1 MTFSFG
7 KLVSALLVT
16 LFAVDVCMR
25 FLPAEYYTFRA
36 WEAMSLYHGRPGVFA
51 PNRSYFNPHSSGDL
65 AHIGNYPG
73 LRQFRPE
80 RFTTDGCGNRNRPDI
95 FDGRPADI
103 MLLGSSFTVGSG
115 VDDSYTLS
123 AQLERLAG
131 LKAYNAGGADVDQS
145 GWIRVLAKKLRMN
158 QTGQGTVI
166 LEYLERFSVPETVI
180 PDAYDWLAEADT
192 LCKPGP
198 LWRTR
203 GGWMTMLTNHA
214 AVSPLEIY
222 SHNLLQMLQNDVVL
236 PNPYKE
242 AVVRETLSDGTPI
255 LFYPGE
261 VTSAYAT
268 RDVEGPIRY
277 WKQLSDELAK
287 ADLRLVLLLV
297 PNKYTIYYPML
308 RAPARGQPQG
318 SRYLNSLEG
327 LLRQEGIPVINLT
340 DEYMRE
346 AASEYQQGRY
356 IYWLDDTHWNAE
368 GIRIAASAI
377 VRNK

>member
-7 KLVSALLVT
+7 RLVSALLVI
-16 LFAVDVCMR
+16 LFAVDVFMR
-25 FLPAEYYTFRA
+25 FLPAEFYAFRA
-36 WEAMSLYHGRPGVFA
+36 WEAMTLYHGRPGIFV
-51 PNRSYFNPHSSGDL
+51 PNRTYFNSHTSGDL
-65 AHIGNYPG
+65 AHIGNYPD

-80 RFTTDGCGNRNRPDI
+80 RFSTDGCGNRNRPDI

-103 MLLGSSFTVGSG
+103 ILLGTSFTVGSG
-115 VDDSYTLS
+115 VDDRYTLS
-123 AQLERLAG
+123 AQLERLGG

-158 QTGQGTVI
+158 QAGQGTVV
-166 LEYLERFSVPETVI
+166 LEYLERFSVSQTAV
-180 PDAYDWLAEADT
+180 PDTYDWLSEADT
-192 LCKPGP
+192 LCQPGS
-198 LWRTR
+198 LWKTR
-203 GGWMTMLTNHA
+203 AGWLTMLTGLA

-222 SHNLLQMLQNDVVL
+222 SRNLLQMLQNDVIL

-242 AVVRETLSDGTPI
+242 AVVRETLNNGAPI

-261 VTSAYAT
+261 VTSAYVA

-277 WKQLSDELAK
+277 WRQLADELSK
-287 ADLRLVLLLV
+287 ADLKFVLLLV

-308 RAPARGQPQG
+308 RTPSRGQPQG
-318 SRYLNSLEG
+318 ARYLKSLEG
-327 LLRQEGIPVINLT
+327 RLRQEGIPVINLT
-340 DEYMRE
+340 EEFMRD

-368 GIRIAASAI
+368 GIEIAARAI
-377 VRNK
+377 IGNR

>member
-7 KLVSALLVT
+7 RLVSALLVL

-25 FLPAEYYTFRA
+25 FLPADYYAFRA
-36 WEAMSLYHGRPGVFA
+36 WEAMTLYHGRPGIFA
-51 PNRSYFNPHSSGDL
+51 PSRTYFNSHASGDL
-65 AHIGNYPG
+65 AHIGNYPD

-103 MLLGSSFTVGSG
+103 MLLGSSFTAGSG
-115 VDDSYTLS
+115 VDDYYTLS
-123 AQLERLAG
+123 AQLERLGG

-145 GWIRVLAKKLRMN
+145 GWIRVLAKKLMMN
-158 QTGQGTVI
+158 QAGQGTVV
-166 LEYLERFSVPETVI
+166 LEYLERFSVSQTAV
-180 PDAYDWLAEADT
+180 PDAYDWLSEADT
-192 LCKPGP
+192 LCKPGS

-203 GGWMTMLTNHA
+203 GGWMTMLTNLA
-214 AVSPLEIY
+214 TVSPLEIY
-222 SHNLLQMLQNDVVL
+222 SRNLLQMLQNDVVL

-261 VTSAYAT
+261 VASAYAA
-268 RDVEGPIRY
+268 RDAEGPIQY

-287 ADLRLVLLLV
+287 ADLKLVLLLV

-327 LLRQEGIPVINLT
+327 RLRLEGIPVINLT
-340 DEYMRE
+340 DEYMR
-346 AASEYQQGRY
+346 AAVNEFRQGRY

-377 VRNK
+377 ARNR

>member
-1 MTFSFG
+1 MTFSLG

-25 FLPAEYYTFRA
+25 FLPADYYTFRA
-36 WEAMSLYHGRPGVFA
+36 WEAMSLYHGRPGAFA
-51 PNRSYFNPHSSGDL
+51 PNRTYFNPHSSGDL

-145 GWIRVLAKKLRMN
+145 GWIGVLAKKLRMN
-158 QTGQGTVI
+158 QTRQGTII
-166 LEYLERFSVPETVI
+166 LEYLERFSVPERVV

-192 LCKPGP
+192 LCRPRP
-198 LWRTR
+198 LWKTR
-203 GGWMTMLTNHA
+203 GGWRTMLTNLA

-222 SHNLLQMLQNDVVL
+222 SRNLLQMLQNDVVL

-261 VTSAYAT
+261 VTRAYAT
-268 RDVEGPIRY
+268 RDVEGPSKY

-287 ADLRLVLLLV
+287 ADLKLVLLLV
-297 PNKYTIYYPML
+297 PNKYTVYYPML
-308 RAPARGQPQG
+308 RAPARGQPEG

-327 LLRQEGIPVINLT
+327 RLRQEGVPVINLT

-377 VRNK
+377 ARNR

>member
-1 MTFSFG
+1 MTFSLG
-7 KLVSALLVT
+7 KLVSALVVT
-16 LFAVDVCMR
+16 LFAVDVGMR

-51 PNRSYFNPHSSGDL
+51 PNRTYFNPHSSGDL
-65 AHIGNYPG
+65 AHIGNYPD

-123 AQLERLAG
+123 ARLERLAG
-131 LKAYNAGGADVDQS
+131 LKVYNAGGADVDQS

-166 LEYLERFSVPETVI
+166 LEYLERFSVPERVV
-180 PDAYDWLAEADT
+180 PDAYDWLVEADT

-198 LWRTR
+198 LWKTR
-203 GGWMTMLTNHA
+203 GGWMTMLTNLA
-214 AVSPLEIY
+214 SVSPLEIY
-222 SHNLLQMLQNDVVL
+222 SRNLLQMLQNDVVL

-261 VTSAYAT
+261 VTSAYIT

-287 ADLRLVLLLV
+287 ADLKLVLLLV

-318 SRYLNSLEG
+318 SRYLNNLEG
-327 LLRQEGIPVINLT
+327 RLRQEGIPVINLT
-340 DEYMRE
+340 DEYMRD
-346 AASEYQQGRY
+346 APSEFKQGRY

-377 VRNK
+377 VRNR